1 MNDSL
6 MREIQI
12 LKNSKK
18 GATFCDK
25 HIKFKRH
32 IFGLSNKWLQVRLFN
47 PFQATN
53 HATEVF

>member
-1 MNDSL
+1 